1 MRKIKFRGKRL
12 DDGEWITGA
21 YLKTVFKDKEDSH
34 QIYPPLY
41 NVSPREV
48 YPETIGQFTGV
59 QDSKG
64 TDVYEGDKFNISGIV
79 YYVQYIADQCKYVL
93 TTGFGY
99 DTRNCFDLTCDSIFY
114 ETVIGNIHE

>member
-12 DDGEWITGA
+12 DDGKWITGA
-21 YLKTVFKDKEDSH
+21 YLKTVFKDKDNSH

-41 NVSPREV
+41 NVSPQEV
-48 YPETIGQFTGV
+48 DPKTIGEFTGV

-64 TDVYEGDKFNISGIV
+64 TDVYEGDKFNISGTI
-79 YYVQYIADQCKYVL
+79 YYVQYIEDQCRYVC

-114 ETVIGNIHE
+114 DTVIGNIHE